1 MALCVLGPG
10 VRAHRGYA
18 AAQHGPGRYGEAT
31 QKENLLLKSRGEG
44 LSEKKLEMGKI
55 MDGFEEIVYQA
66 VEAAQKQK
74 ALTKS

>member
-1 MALCVLGPG
+1 M
-10 VRAHRGYA
+10 
-18 AAQHGPGRYGEAT
+18 
-31 QKENLLLKSRGEG
+31 LKSRGEG